1 MVILQIAYV
10 TYNSVQWALH
20 SVDLGII
27 LYTQYILYIDNKCNR
42 WSLNN
47 NSSDSNNT

>member
-1 MVILQIAYV
+1 MAILQIAYV

-27 LYTQYILYIDNKCNR
+27 LIYYTHNI
-42 WSLNN
+42 
-47 NSSDSNNT
+47 